1 MGESPNFWESLP
13 IFGRDALSHL
23 LTCDIF
29 QDINVPSLEYL
40 APVRSIIY
48 YRRNYNT
55 SSEIWENK
63 KYFGRGFWDN
73 WESGFGII
81 GRFQKKVVGSLTEL
95 PPPLLMSLPMTKQ
108 GFITYY
114 KAQCL
119 LQGSSLLNAVL
130 GSLKR
135 AAACYPQ
142 PQEAVSHDSS

>member
-1 MGESPNFWESLP
+1 MLSSLRGVQIAEDVARRLLQRNSSSIGRYLDSLQFFGRVSQFLGESPNFWESLP
-13 IFGRDALSHL
+13 IFGRDALSHV

-81 GRFQKKVVGSLTEL
+81 GRFQKKVVGSL
-95 PPPLLMSLPMTKQ
+95 
-108 GFITYY
+108 
-114 KAQCL
+114 
-119 LQGSSLLNAVL
+119 
-130 GSLKR
+130 R
-135 AAACYPQ
+135 
-142 PQEAVSHDSS
+142 